1 MYDTC
6 QYNPCFNGARCVPSN
21 IDQGFRCICTQ
32 GFTGD
37 RCELQGLR
45 CYPGNNARDAFFLHF
60 FFWGVGGGEIIISQL
75 RFILVLVVSQLHILS
90 LGVPDEGYSK
100 DAWCT
105 LNLISTFLLLS
116 TI

>member
-6 QYNPCFNGARCVPSN
+6 QYSPCFNGARCVPSN
-21 IDQGFRCICTQ
+21 TDHGFRCICTQ

-60 FFWGVGGGEIIISQL
+60 FLGGV
-75 RFILVLVVSQLHILS
+75 HIGIGS
-90 LGVPDEGYSK
+90 EPVTYFVFGVKVIPGTLG
-100 DAWCT
+100 AH
-105 LNLISTFLLLS
+105 
-116 TI
+116 